1 MDATDS
7 IDFYKYWSILKRRW
21 FPAISIFGAVAT
33 LTYFYTSSK
42 VPIYSAQGQ
51 LLFNQDKSSSLIG
64 LNSTE
69 QPSSQ
74 SERAQVTEAV
84 VIRSAPILKRALELV
99 NLKNPQ
105 ETPLTLGELQQGLG
119 ITNLEGTDILQVGYS
134 GTDPKLTA
142 IVVNQVMKAYVDSNL
157 LTNRAA
163 AISAGNFISAQLPM
177 VKANVYRADETLRRF
192 KEKNKITDLGQ
203 TQGAVAANIERIG
216 SQIDAIETQLA
227 DLNSQTTALQKQL
240 RMSSQQAITVSSLN
254 QSPAVQGVL
263 ADFQDVQRKLAD
275 ARSRYRESN
284 PVIIQLKDKE
294 AQLKTLLQNQVTQ
307 IRPGQKAEFNGKL
320 QAGAIQQELMADLI
334 KSEIERV
341 GLVTQMAT
349 LRNQQGFYQQKAAIL
364 PRLEQQYRE
373 GQRELSAAQSTY
385 ETLLK
390 NLQEIKVIENRTVGN
405 VRIVEEAQVPTSPIA
420 SNKSSAMAAGCLAGI
435 LLAAAT
441 IYILELLD
449 KKIKTVKEARELFEY
464 ALLATIP
471 VFSKTTKAVDSV
483 VQTSQA
489 ERWAL
494 PVIEKPLSSVSESYR
509 MLQANLT
516 FLNSDKLL
524 KVIVVTSSVPKEGKS
539 TTCANLAAVMAQ
551 LGYSVLI
558 VDADLR
564 RPSQHQIWQIPNEV
578 GLMNVIAGNS
588 NVSDTVIQRVMNNLH
603 VLTAGVLAS
612 NSRVLLDSRS
622 MIRLIEQ
629 SPKRYDYVIIDTP
642 PLAVSADACILGK
655 MADGVLLVTRPGLAD
670 SVNSKVSKE
679 YLDQSGQN
687 ILGIVINGVIPENEL
702 YNYSYHE
709 AELHEESGSRELTS
723 FKRRSWL
730 NNLKFLK
737 RF

>member
-1 MDATDS
+1 MNSTDN
-7 IDFYKYWSILKRRW
+7 IDFHKYWSILKRRW
-21 FPAISIFGAVAT
+21 LPAVATFGAVVA
-33 LTYFYTSSK
+33 LTSLYTSSK
-42 VPIYSAQGQ
+42 VPVYSAQGQ
-51 LLFNQDKSSSLIG
+51 LIFNQDKSSSLIG

-74 SERAQVTEAV
+74 TERSQITEARIISSV
-84 VIRSAPILKRALELV
+84 PILQRALELV
-99 NLKNPQ
+99 NLNNPNG
-105 ETPLTLGELQQGLG
+105 TPLSLGELQQGLE
-119 ITNLEGTDILQVGYS
+119 ITNVEGTDLLQVGYS
-134 GTDPKLTA
+134 SKDPKLAA

-163 AISAGNFISAQLPM
+163 AISAGNFITAQLPM
-177 VKANVYRADETLRRF
+177 VKANVYRADATLRRF

-203 TQGAVAANIERIG
+203 TQEAVAANTERIG
-216 SQIDAIETQLA
+216 SQIDTIETQLA
-227 DLNSQTTALQKQL
+227 DLNSRTTALQKQL
-240 RMSSQQAITVSSLN
+240 GMSSQQAMVASSLN
-254 QSPAVQGVL
+254 QSPVVQGVL

-275 ARSRYRESN
+275 ARSRYQESS

-294 AQLKTLLQNQVTQ
+294 AQLKALLQDQVAQ
-307 IRPGQKAEFNGKL
+307 ILPGQKAELNGNL

-334 KSEIERV
+334 KSEVERV

-349 LRNQQGFYQQKAAIL
+349 LRNQQAFYQQKAAIL

-405 VRIVEEAQVPTSPIA
+405 VRIVENAQVPGAPIA
-420 SNKSSAMAAGCLAGI
+420 SNKSSAMAAGVLAGI
-435 LLAAAT
+435 LLAVAVL
-441 IYILELLD
+441 YVLEVLD

-471 VFSKTTKAVDSV
+471 VFGRTTKTVDSV
-483 VQTSQA
+483 FQNSQV
-489 ERWAL
+489 EQWVL
-494 PVIEKPLSSVSESYR
+494 PVIERPLSSISESYR
-509 MLQANLT
+509 MLQANLA
-516 FLNSDKLL
+516 FLNSDKPL

-558 VDADLR
+558 IDADLR
-564 RPSQHQIWQIPNEV
+564 CPSQHQIWQIYNEL
-578 GLMNVIAGNS
+578 GLVNVIAGNS
-588 NVSDTVIQRVMNNLH
+588 QVSDAVIQKVMNNLH
-603 VLTAGVLAS
+603 VLTAGVLTS
-612 NSRVLLDSRS
+612 NSPVLLDSRS
-622 MIRLIEQ
+622 MVRLIEQ
-629 SPKRYDYVIIDTP
+629 CPKRYDYVIIDTP
-642 PLAVSADACILGK
+642 PLAISADACILGK

-670 SVNSKVSKE
+670 SINSKVTKE

-687 ILGIVINGVIPENEL
+687 ILGIVINGVIPENET
-702 YNYSYHE
+702 YSYSYQ
-709 AELHEESGSRELTS
+709 AEGIHEESGSRNPTS
-723 FKRRSWL
+723 VKRKTWL
-730 NNLKFLK
+730 DNLKFFR